1 METMNL
7 VISICGIIGGLGTA
21 GAVVWKVIR
30 PALQLVG
37 RVDKMECKLSHDY
50 NAMQTISALNHS
62 QNLALIAMINHM
74 IDGNSIEALKR
85 TRDQMQ
91 RDLLS
96 HEVKG

>member
-1 METMNL
+1 MKTMNL

-21 GAVVWKVIR
+21 GAVIWKVIR
-30 PALQLVG
+30 PALHLVG
-37 RVDKMECKLSHDY
+37 RVDKMERKLQSDY
-50 NAMQTISALNHS
+50 NAIQTITTLNHS

>member
-1 METMNL
+1 MIDPMSTIL
-7 VISICGIIGGLGTA
+7 SICGVIGGLGTA
-21 GAVVWKVIR
+21 GAVIWKVIR

-37 RVDKMECKLSHDY
+37 RVDKMERKLQSDY
-50 NAMQTISALNHS
+50 AAIQTISALNHS

-96 HEVKG
+96 HE

>member
-1 METMNL
+1 MNGIGTIL
-7 VISICGIIGGLGTA
+7 SICGVIGGLGTA
-21 GAVVWKVIR
+21 GAVIWKVIR

-50 NAMQTISALNHS
+50 NAIQTISALNHS

>member
-1 METMNL
+1 MIDLMSTIL
-7 VISICGIIGGLGTA
+7 SICGVIGGLGTA
-21 GAVVWKVIR
+21 GAVIWKVIR

-37 RVDKMECKLSHDY
+37 RVDKMERKLSHDY
-50 NAMQTISALNHS
+50 AAIQTITTLNHS

-91 RDLLS
+91 RDLLR
-96 HEVKG
+96 HE

>member
-21 GAVVWKVIR
+21 GAVIWKVIR
-30 PALQLVG
+30 PALHLVG
-37 RVDKMECKLSHDY
+37 RVDKMERKLQSDY
-50 NAMQTISALNHS
+50 NAIQTITTLNHS

-91 RDLLS
+91 RDLLK
-96 HEVKG
+96 HPH

>member
-21 GAVVWKVIR
+21 GAVIWKVIR

-37 RVDKMECKLSHDY
+37 RVDKMERKLSHDY
-50 NAMQTISALNHS
+50 AAIQTITTLNHS

>member
-21 GAVVWKVIR
+21 GAVIWKVIR
-30 PALQLVG
+30 PALHLVG
-37 RVDKMECKLSHDY
+37 RVDKMERKLQSDY
-50 NAMQTISALNHS
+50 NAIQTITTLNHS

>member
-21 GAVVWKVIR
+21 GAVIWKVIR
-30 PALQLVG
+30 PALHLVG
-37 RVDKMECKLSHDY
+37 RVDKMERKLQSDY
-50 NAMQTISALNHS
+50 NAIQTITTLNHS

-91 RDLLS
+91 RDLLKQS
-96 HEVKG
+96 H

>member
-21 GAVVWKVIR
+21 GAVIWKVIR
-30 PALQLVG
+30 PALHLVG
-37 RVDKMECKLSHDY
+37 RVDKMERKLQSDY
-50 NAMQTISALNHS
+50 NAIQTITTLNHS

-74 IDGNSIEALKR
+74 INGNSIEALKR

-91 RDLLS
+91 RDLLKQS
-96 HEVKG
+96 H

>member
-1 METMNL
+1 M
-7 VISICGIIGGLGTA
+7 I
-21 GAVVWKVIR
+21 WKVIR
-30 PALQLVG
+30 PPSIWWAGWTRWSSKLQ
-37 RVDKMECKLSHDY
+37 SDY
-50 NAMQTISALNHS
+50 NAIQTITTLNHS